1 MQTILLVDPETDF
14 LEWAQN
20 QLETPI
26 TRVVT
31 STTADEAY
39 KIYIAENPDLL
50 ISETHLM
57 PFSGLELLARVRQR
71 DSNALVILMSAFGTT
86 QSVIESMKLGAF
98 DYLRK
103 ESLPFNLKPVVDAAL
118 TAQAE
123 MRSATAFKPQL
134 TVEQYQDSLVG
145 KSQPMQQVFK
155 MIGRVSHS
163 DAPVMI
169 TGESGSGKEL
179 VARAIHHYSNRSI
192 QPFIAINCAAIPEN
206 LLESELFGHE
216 KGAFTGASSQRIGR
230 FEQGNSGTLFLDE
243 IGDMPLAVQS
253 KILRVLQEGEFSRVG
268 GNATIKTDVRI
279 IAATNKTLEQEVA
292 KKLFREDLFY
302 RLNVVRIHLPPLRQR
317 REDVR
322 LLAEYFLKKIATQKH
337 LPQLKLS
344 EEGVKLMEDYPWPG
358 NVRELENTIQRACV
372 LATSDVLLPKDIPLG
387 VATQRSDDGSENQT
401 VAVSTNS
408 GRPTLETAVEILLD
422 AASTDRSLQ
431 LLPWLEREFTL
442 FAMKRTKGNQ
452 VKAAKLL
459 GVTRATL
466 RKRIERYGITK
477 ELRMYPAAMAAGH
490 HRAGDQRDGGPIGG
504 HRAHQLRRHGL
515 VAAAHQH
522 HRIHRLRADHFL
534 GVDGH
539 QVAVFQAGRCE
550 EHFAQRNGREFQRQ
564 RAGREHAAFHRR
576 QESRKMAVAI
586 VEVRPGVSNA
596 DHRLVE
602 HRARIAHGLRK
613 RAPQVA
619 GEIPVAVIGEAVV

>member
-20 QLETPI
+20 QLETPT
-26 TRVVT
+26 TRVFATTT
-31 STTADEAY
+31 SDEAY
-39 KIYIAENPDLL
+39 KIYISENPDLL
-50 ISETHLM
+50 ICETHLM
-57 PFSGLELLARVRQR
+57 PFSGLELLARIRQR

-118 TAQAE
+118 NTQAE

-145 KSQPMQQVFK
+145 QSQPMQQVFK

-179 VARAIHHYSNRSI
+179 VARAIHHYGNRST

-216 KGAFTGASSQRIGR
+216 KGAFTGAAAMRIGR
-230 FEQGNSGTLFLDE
+230 FEQSNGGTLFLDE
-243 IGDMPLAVQS
+243 IGEMPLPVQS

-268 GNATIKTDVRI
+268 GNAVIKTDVRI

-292 KKLFREDLFY
+292 KKQFREDLFY
-302 RLNVVRIHLPPLRQR
+302 RLNVVRIHLPPLRLR
-317 REDVR
+317 REDIR
-322 LLAEYFLKKIATQKH
+322 LLAEYFLKKIATHKH
-337 LPQLKLS
+337 LPQLTLS
-344 EEGVKLMEDYPWPG
+344 AEAIKVLEEYPWPG

-372 LATSDVLLPKDIPLG
+372 LASSDVLLPKDIPLG
-387 VATQRSDDGSENQT
+387 FANQPEDSIESAPQ
-401 VAVSTNS
+401 VSGAV
-408 GRPTLETAVEILLD
+408 GGKPTLEAAVEALLD
-422 AASTDRSLQ
+422 AASADSRLQ
-431 LLPWLEREFTL
+431 LLPWLEREFTV

-477 ELRMYPAAMAAGH
+477 ELN
-490 HRAGDQRDGGPIGG
+490 
-504 HRAHQLRRHGL
+504 
-515 VAAAHQH
+515 
-522 HRIHRLRADHFL
+522 
-534 GVDGH
+534 
-539 QVAVFQAGRCE
+539 FQ
-550 EHFAQRNGREFQRQ
+550 
-564 RAGREHAAFHRR
+564 
-576 QESRKMAVAI
+576 
-586 VEVRPGVSNA
+586 
-596 DHRLVE
+596 
-602 HRARIAHGLRK
+602 
-613 RAPQVA
+613 
-619 GEIPVAVIGEAVV
+619 

>member
-20 QLETPI
+20 QLETPT

-39 KIYIAENPDLL
+39 KVYIAENPDLL

-71 DSNALVILMSAFGTT
+71 DSNAIVILMSAFGTT

-118 TAQAE
+118 NAQAE

-145 KSQPMQQVFK
+145 QSQPMQQVFK
-155 MIGRVSHS
+155 MVGRVSHS

-179 VARAIHHYSNRSI
+179 VARAIHHYSSRSA

-216 KGAFTGASSQRIGR
+216 KGAFTGAAAQRIGR
-230 FEQGNSGTLFLDE
+230 FEQSNGGTLFLDE

-268 GNATIKTDVRI
+268 GNTTVKTDVRI

-292 KKLFREDLFY
+292 KKQFREDLFY

-317 REDVR
+317 REDVN

-344 EEGVKLMEDYPWPG
+344 EEAVKLMEEYPWPG

-387 VATQRSDDGSENQT
+387 AAGQRSDGDSDRAP
-401 VAVSTNS
+401 AVSSNTS
-408 GRPTLETAVEILLD
+408 PVKPTLETAVEILLD

-466 RKRIERYGITK
+466 RKRIERYGITR
-477 ELRMYPAAMAAGH
+477 ELN
-490 HRAGDQRDGGPIGG
+490 
-504 HRAHQLRRHGL
+504 
-515 VAAAHQH
+515 
-522 HRIHRLRADHFL
+522 
-534 GVDGH
+534 
-539 QVAVFQAGRCE
+539 FQ
-550 EHFAQRNGREFQRQ
+550 
-564 RAGREHAAFHRR
+564 
-576 QESRKMAVAI
+576 
-586 VEVRPGVSNA
+586 
-596 DHRLVE
+596 
-602 HRARIAHGLRK
+602 
-613 RAPQVA
+613 
-619 GEIPVAVIGEAVV
+619 

>member
-20 QLETPI
+20 QLETPT

-39 KIYIAENPDLL
+39 KIYTAENPDLL

-71 DSNALVILMSAFGTT
+71 DSNAIVILMSAFGTT

-145 KSQPMQQVFK
+145 QSQPMQQVFK

-163 DAPVMI
+163 DAPVML

-179 VARAIHHYSNRSI
+179 VARAIHHYSNRSA

-230 FEQGNSGTLFLDE
+230 FEQSNGGTLFLDE

-292 KKLFREDLFY
+292 KKQFREDLFY

-317 REDVR
+317 REDIR

-387 VATQRSDDGSENQT
+387 VASQGTDGGSEPQT
-401 VAVSTNS
+401 AGGNTNPAK
-408 GRPTLETAVEILLD
+408 PTLETAVEILLD

-466 RKRIERYGITK
+466 RKRIERYGITR
-477 ELRMYPAAMAAGH
+477 ELN
-490 HRAGDQRDGGPIGG
+490 
-504 HRAHQLRRHGL
+504 
-515 VAAAHQH
+515 
-522 HRIHRLRADHFL
+522 
-534 GVDGH
+534 
-539 QVAVFQAGRCE
+539 FQ
-550 EHFAQRNGREFQRQ
+550 
-564 RAGREHAAFHRR
+564 
-576 QESRKMAVAI
+576 
-586 VEVRPGVSNA
+586 
-596 DHRLVE
+596 
-602 HRARIAHGLRK
+602 
-613 RAPQVA
+613 
-619 GEIPVAVIGEAVV
+619 

>member
-230 FEQGNSGTLFLDE
+230 FEQSNSGTLFLDE

-322 LLAEYFLKKIATQKH
+322 LASRIFPK
-337 LPQLKLS
+337 
-344 EEGVKLMEDYPWPG
+344 ED
-358 NVRELENTIQRACV
+358 
-372 LATSDVLLPKDIPLG
+372 SDAK
-387 VATQRSDDGSENQT
+387 
-401 VAVSTNS
+401 
-408 GRPTLETAVEILLD
+408 
-422 AASTDRSLQ
+422 AST
-431 LLPWLEREFTL
+431 
-442 FAMKRTKGNQ
+442 
-452 VKAAKLL
+452 
-459 GVTRATL
+459 
-466 RKRIERYGITK
+466 
-477 ELRMYPAAMAAGH
+477 PAQAVG
-490 HRAGDQRDGGPIGG
+490 RRGKTDGGLSL
-504 HRAHQLRRHGL
+504 A
-515 VAAAHQH
+515 
-522 HRIHRLRADHFL
+522 
-534 GVDGH
+534 
-539 QVAVFQAGRCE
+539 
-550 EHFAQRNGREFQRQ
+550 RQ
-564 RAGREHAAFHRR
+564 RA
-576 QESRKMAVAI
+576 
-586 VEVRPGVSNA
+586 
-596 DHRLVE
+596 
-602 HRARIAHGLRK
+602 RA
-613 RAPQVA
+613 
-619 GEIPVAVIGEAVV
+619 